1 MPSCQLSS
9 PSSFP
14 NPSPVTHPCFPPKC
28 RKHHL
33 EIVGSLIVW
42 IGLILSEPT
51 WLASSAKAVTS
62 SGSEIH
68 SSVVSHQLPVDSN
81 LSQNL
86 DEGLMERTLEDDMLP
101 EIVPKPTGAAKTVE
115 GTQERNFKVSLPVDE
130 ELRAKTLKGD
140 KHLFSLRGNGESEEL
155 NWSTASPS
163 PTNSSLLSQNSSPSH
178 EAEPSPINTD
188 SEQPSNGEDPELGRL
203 RLRELEPPP
212 PPPSEPTVYLL
223 GGVDYLRSNNIFSGI
238 DPVDDGLFSA
248 GLTLLAVPSLGNGTS
263 LFAAVSGNVIR
274 YSYLGEYD
282 YNELQLSLGVRQQMG
297 RHTYGTVGWSN
308 RQLFE
313 QDRGDRFLNE
323 HSVYLELGRQ
333 DSLTQQLTLN
343 TFYQFRLSFADPT
356 DRSQVIHYLGAS
368 LDYDLLPSL
377 QLTLDYQFALADFT
391 RQERLDNYHQLL
403 TRLTYRMS
411 SNSQIYLFG
420 GYSFGDS
427 SDSAIDFDGL
437 VFGIGA
443 DVSLPLF

>member
-9 PSSFP
+9 PSRFP
-14 NPSPVTHPCFPPKC
+14 KPSPVTHPRFPSKC

-42 IGLILSEPT
+42 IGLVLGEPT
-51 WLASSAKAVTS
+51 GLASSAKAVTS

-68 SSVVSHQLPVDSN
+68 SSVVNHQLPVDSN

-86 DEGLMERTLEDDMLP
+86 DEGFTERTLEDDILP
-101 EIVPKPTGAAKTVE
+101 EIAPKTTGAAKTVE
-115 GTQERNFKVSLPVDE
+115 QGEEQDFQVPLPISE
-130 ELRAKTLKGD
+130 EFRVRTLQGD
-140 KHLFSLRGNGESEEL
+140 QHPLSLRGNGEFEEL
-155 NWSTASPS
+155 NWSTTSPN
-163 PTNSSLLSQNSSPSH
+163 PTNSLLLSQNSSPNH
-178 EAEPSPINTD
+178 EAEASPINDD

-212 PPPSEPTVYLL
+212 APSEPAVYLL

-238 DPVDDGLFSA
+238 DPVDDGLFRA
-248 GLTLLAVPSLGNGTS
+248 GLTLVAVPSLGNGTS
-263 LFAAVSGNVIR
+263 LLAAVSGNVIR
-274 YSYLGEYD
+274 YSYLWEYD
-282 YNELQLSLGVRQQMG
+282 YNELQMNLGVRQQMG
-297 RHTYGTVGWSN
+297 RRTYGIVGWSN

-313 QDRGDRFLNE
+313 QDGGDRFLNE
-323 HSVYLELGRQ
+323 HSVYLELGRE

-377 QLTLDYQFALADFT
+377 QLTLDYQFAFADFT
-391 RQERLDNYHQLL
+391 RQERIDEYHQLL

-420 GYSFGDS
+420 GYSLGDS
-427 SDSAIDFDGL
+427 SDSATDFDGL